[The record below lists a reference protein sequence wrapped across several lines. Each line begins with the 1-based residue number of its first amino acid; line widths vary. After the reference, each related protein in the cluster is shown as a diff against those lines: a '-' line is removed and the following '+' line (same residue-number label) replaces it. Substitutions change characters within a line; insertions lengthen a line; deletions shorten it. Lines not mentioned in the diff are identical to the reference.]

1 MARQRRRVPI
11 QRSALLFLFLLLPS
25 MGFSADPLFFPP
37 SFIDMPGEQ
46 VFDIVV
52 SDFDGAGGPDV
63 AAVSYEGDSL
73 TVLLGAEYGFMPPR
87 SHWAGDGP
95 TSLVCADFNGD
106 FNGDL
111 ATCGWDDSLRIF
123 LGQGDGGFIAGPV
136 YATAE
141 NPWELAAGDLNG
153 DDDVDLVCSHV
164 GAPTFMAYFGD
175 GSGHFTGVSH
185 TTNGGQ
191 RGIILA
197 DMDGVGGPDVVLAVF
212 ATDQLAVHLNNGAGG
227 FMPPVSYT
235 TADKPYDLEAVDIDL
250 NGIDDLLLIHKDN
263 ARQIW
268 GIPGLGMGYLGPPFV
283 FNADYDMD
291 QALLADLDDDD
302 DLDLLVTCSANG
314 YVGVLL
320 QPNDGNWGDPF
331 FHEGGWG
338 AYAPAAGD
346 FDDDGD
352 VDVMV
357 SSYWT
362 DQLALLDNRTYFVP
376 VSVSGFTA
384 ETAPGRVELNWLGE
398 SDGEAFEFRLMVA
411 APDSEGDFERGLE
424 VTETLPGRWR
434 AVDTDAALWTGGEFN
449 YRLLSRE
456 GDGEW
461 LQQRVLAVHVPAA
474 APPSPRLLEPWPNP
488 ANPRVRLSFL
498 MPEPGLAELSIYD
511 ARGRRVARVARDT
524 FDAGRHEFDWD
535 GGGLPSGVYL
545 VGLRTAGSM
554 ASERLVLL
562 R

>member
-1 MARQRRRVPI
+1 MARQCSRAPI
-11 QRSALLFLFLLLPS
+11 LRSGLLLLLLLLPGI
-25 MGFSADPLFFPP
+25 GFSADPLFFPP
-37 SFIDMPGEQ
+37 SYIDMPGEQ
-46 VFDIVV
+46 VFDIAV
-52 SDFDGAGGPDV
+52 SDFDGVGGLDV

-73 TVLLGAEYGFMPPR
+73 SILLAGEHGFIAPQ

-106 FNGDL
+106 LHCDL
-111 ATCGWDDSLRIF
+111 ATCAWDDSLRVF
-123 LGQGDGGFIAGPV
+123 LGQGDGGFVAGPV

-141 NPWELAAGDLNG
+141 NPWELATADLNADG
-153 DDDVDLVCSHV
+153 VPDLVCSHV
-164 GAPTFMAYFGD
+164 GASVFKAFIGD
-175 GSGHFTGVSH
+175 GSGHFTGVEH
-185 TTNGGQ
+185 ATNGGQ
-191 RGIILA
+191 RGLVLA
-197 DMDGVGGPDVVLAVF
+197 QMDGMNGPDVVLAVF
-212 ATDQLAVHLNNGAGG
+212 ATDQVAVHLNNGAGG

-268 GIPGLGMGYLGPPFV
+268 GIPGLGMGYLGPPFI

-314 YVGVLL
+314 YVGVLM

-331 FHEGGWG
+331 FQEGGWG

-362 DQLALLDNRTYFVP
+362 NQLALLDNRTYFVP
-376 VSVSGFTA
+376 VSVSGFAADVTA
-384 ETAPGRVELNWLGE
+384 GRVELNWQGAG
-398 SDGEAFEFRLMVA
+398 DGEAFEFRLLAA
-411 APDSEGDFERGLE
+411 APDGEFDRSLA
-424 VTETLPGRWR
+424 VTEILPGRWR
-434 AVDTDAALWTGGEFN
+434 AEDVDAALWTGGEFR

-474 APPSPRLLEPWPNP
+474 APPTPRLLEPWPNP

-511 ARGRRVARVARDT
+511 ARGRRVAQVARGE
-524 FDAGRHEFDWD
+524 FDLGRHEFDWD
-535 GGGLPSGVYL
+535 GSSLPSGVYL
-545 VGLRTAGSM
+545 VGLRTIGRM
-554 ASERLVLL
+554 ESERIVLL
-562 R
+562 K